1 MTPDEMGVEMRRLS
15 DLIDRGVTALREQ
28 SEKLAAAEHDYRQ
41 AKAEAWI
48 TVERR
53 TFDDEK
59 RLAAEIEAEVNGRC
73 AEHRQARDLAEG
85 MRQAALESL
94 RSRRTQLSALQ
105 SLLAAH
111 REEAGFARTEPREMA
126 A

>member
-1 MTPDEMGVEMRRLS
+1 MTLDDFAAEAKRLS
-15 DLIDRGVTALREQ
+15 DRIDRGVAALREQ
-28 SEKLAAAEHDYRQ
+28 SEKLAAAERDYRQ
-41 AKAEAWI
+41 AKAEAWV
-48 TVERR
+48 TVEHR
-53 TFDDEK
+53 TFDDQK
-59 RLAAEIEAEVNGRC
+59 RLAAEIEAEVDGRC
-73 AEHRQARDLAEG
+73 AEYRHARDLAEG
-85 MRQAALESL
+85 MRQAALESV